1 MRDNSDRPVR
11 RGIVSEYVYFLRRYK
26 MWWLLPTIVLI
37 AALGGLVVL
46 AGGKG
51 ALAIYALF

>member
-1 MRDNSDRPVR
+1 
-11 RGIVSEYVYFLRRYK
+11 